1 MTDFY
6 QTLGVERSASPD
18 EIKKAYRRLASKHHP
33 DKGGDNARFQEI
45 QKAYDTLSDPK
56 RRQQYDRRGNSEFE
70 EIDFSEIFRN
80 FGFQGRSPFGHGDPF
95 AQHRQPRRNKDLRI
109 QISVSLE
116 STLASQKKTVSIQR
130 STGERVPVEVE
141 IPRGISSHST
151 IKYAGLGDNFFE
163 SLPQGDLYVEV
174 VVQPHPKFHVNDV
187 NLLTVIEIN
196 CLDAIVGGETEV
208 ESLDGKKFLVNIPP
222 GIQHG
227 TKLRIKEQG
236 LYIVNQFTRGD
247 LYVVINLVVPKNLS
261 SAQLDLIKQVQ
272 SIQ

>member
-45 QKAYDTLSDPK
+45 QKAYETLSDPK

-70 EIDFSEIFRN
+70 EIDFSAIFRN
-80 FGFQGRSPFGHGDPF
+80 FGCQGRSPFGHGDPF